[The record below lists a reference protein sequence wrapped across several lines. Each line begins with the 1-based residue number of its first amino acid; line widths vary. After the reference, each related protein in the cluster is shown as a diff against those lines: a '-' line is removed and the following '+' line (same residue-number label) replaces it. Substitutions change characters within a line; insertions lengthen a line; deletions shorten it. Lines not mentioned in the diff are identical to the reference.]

1 MKDDNRW
8 MSPTDAHTLARLEHN
23 LHANR
28 ERTVLAMPADA
39 VQWGRPSRG
48 EGRLNPLARRAVKV
62 HFGEYLKAARRL
74 AELHPEMRASNHT
87 LATLEARVAALEAA
101 FDSLLATTKG
111 IA

>member
-23 LHANR
+23 LHSNR
-28 ERTVLAMPADA
+28 DRTVFAMPSDC

-48 EGRLNPLARRAVKV
+48 KGRLNPLAHRAVKV

-74 AELHPEMRASNHT
+74 AETPEPRASNHT

>member
-1 MKDDNRW
+1 MKEDNRW

-28 ERTVLAMPADA
+28 DRTVLAMPADA

-74 AELHPEMRASNHT
+74 AETPEARAANHT
-87 LATLEARVAALEAA
+87 ISTLEARVAALEAA
-101 FDSLLATTKG
+101 FDSLIATTKG

>member
-74 AELHPEMRASNHT
+74 AETPEARTANRTIS
-87 LATLEARVAALEAA
+87 TLEARVAALEAA

>member
-1 MKDDNRW
+1 MKEDNRW
-8 MSPTDAHTLARLEHN
+8 MSPTDAHALARLEHN
-23 LHANR
+23 VHANR
-28 ERTVLAMPADA
+28 DRTVLAMPADC

-74 AELHPEMRASNHT
+74 AETPEARASN
-87 LATLEARVAALEAA
+87 LEARVAALEAA
-101 FDSLLATTKG
+101 FDSLLKTTKE

>member
-1 MKDDNRW
+1 MKDENRW

-28 ERTVLAMPADA
+28 DRTVLAMPADA

-74 AELHPEMRASNHT
+74 AETTEARAANHT
-87 LATLEARVAALEAA
+87 ISTLEARVAALEAA
-101 FDSLLATTKG
+101 FDSLLKTTKE

>member
-1 MKDDNRW
+1 MKDENRW
-8 MSPTDAHTLARLEHN
+8 ISPTDAHTLARLEHN

-28 ERTVLAMPADA
+28 DRTVLAMPADA

-62 HFGEYLKAARRL
+62 HFGEYLKAARGL
-74 AELHPEMRASNHT
+74 AETPEARCSNHT
-87 LATLEARVAALEAA
+87 LATLEARIAALEAA